1 MGERRGTKAL
11 ELWCKRVTQGYDG
24 VSIENMSTSWKDGL
38 AFCALIHHFRPDLID
53 YNSLDKNDI
62 YGNNELAF
70 RVAENHLGIPA
81 LLDPEDMV
89 CVEIPD
95 RLSILTYLSQFYQT
109 FSSQATTPVKTS
121 PESPTTVERPRTNTG
136 SGQNAPTKEDSLDLM
151 GSYKPEIYC

>member
-53 YNSLDKNDI
+53 YSSLDKNDI

-136 SGQNAPTKEDSLDLM
+136 SGQNVPTKEDSLDLM